1 MLRWRQLRVWSVA
14 LLSVTVTYVLAA
26 DLLPN
31 LLLLGINSSGY
42 LPYSDRPGPGW
53 QSPHI
58 PPKEEL
64 QFFWGFALLLLK
76 GSAFYGVIY
85 AALAWLLGVCRVP
98 RWGLRLVATP
108 LAFVSSGIMMEAAG
122 WLIAI
127 SPIGIYIA
135 AVCGSL
141 WGLLVFPRLV
151 PRASYLPP
159 LPVRIIAPALIFA
172 GGGYWLIS
180 PLLPNQALT
189 NAKIEVVRRNDTGDA
204 PPLNLNYIGPDLAG
218 IFSGRGKYTSVSRLD
233 FTTESK
239 NHARALLIIEDP
251 QPVAHTFVLPR
262 TGTAVYR
269 QSRGVWKE
277 ERGGGKPSDISVTL
291 TSFNS
296 TLQIHGPC
304 CSSMSSAISPSSR

>member
-1 MLRWRQLRVWSVA
+1 MLKWRQLRVWPAA
-14 LLSVTVTYVLAA
+14 LLSVMVTYVLAA

-31 LLLLGINSSGY
+31 LLMLVINSSGY

-53 QSPHI
+53 QNPHI
-58 PPKEEL
+58 PKKEEL
-64 QFFWGFALLLLK
+64 QFLFGFALILLK

-85 AALAWLLGVCRVP
+85 SASAWFLGFCRVP

-127 SPIGIYIA
+127 SSIGIYTA
-135 AVCGSL
+135 AVCGGL

-159 LPVRIIAPALIFA
+159 LAVRIIAPTLIFVA
-172 GGGYWLIS
+172 GGYWLIS
-180 PLLPNQALT
+180 PLLPNRALT

-218 IFSGRGKYTSVSRLD
+218 VFNGRGKYTPVSRLE
-233 FTTESK
+233 FTTDRK
-239 NHARALLIIEDP
+239 NHARALLIVEDP

-269 QSRGVWKE
+269 QSHGVWKE
-277 ERGGGKPSDISVTL
+277 EQVGGKPSDISVTL

-296 TLQIHGPC
+296 ALQIHGPC
-304 CSSMSSAISPSSR
+304 CSSTSVSFLSSR